1 MTKGKYQILLA
12 IIVFCMGFSL
22 NSVVSIFEREGDVY
36 LQDQPKLLQCTINI
50 DCDNNYDWKIFFLG
64 GKGTEYIR
72 LLDYTEESKY
82 YEYILY

>member
-1 MTKGKYQILLA
+1 MAKSKYKILSI

-50 DCDNNYDWKIFFLG
+50 DCDNNYDWKIFFSD
-64 GKGTEYIR
+64 KKVPEYIR
-72 LLDYTEESKY
+72 LLDYPEDLKY
-82 YEYILY
+82 YEYPR